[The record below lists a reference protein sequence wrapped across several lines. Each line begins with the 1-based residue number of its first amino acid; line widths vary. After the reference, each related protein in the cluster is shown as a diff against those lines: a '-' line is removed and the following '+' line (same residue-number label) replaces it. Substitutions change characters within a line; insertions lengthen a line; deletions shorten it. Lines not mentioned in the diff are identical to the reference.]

1 MDNLKSILSS
11 FKLKNEL
18 NSKVWEKS
26 KKEGYT
32 LNPKVR
38 TNLLEISYDFI
49 ESLKVDV
56 VISDIIMT
64 GSLAN
69 YNWSNYSD
77 IDLHIIADFGQF
89 SKNAR
94 PLYEELFRLKKT
106 VYGAKHDIKIFGY
119 DVELYVEDESI
130 ARDVKSAGRYSILH
144 NEWVVKPPK
153 ESFKIRETDIKEKAK
168 KWMKII
174 DGVEET
180 IQDEDIE
187 SAKKLLKKY
196 TDKIRKYRE
205 CGLEKGGE
213 YSDENLVFK
222 ILRRNGYLDRLK
234 DMKNKLIDKKLSI
247 NEAVT
252 TIGGE
257 FKVDLENGPTNH
269 GKRAFGNWQSDNAWD
284 VFAPAGTVVNSYTNG
299 SISKVNDTGKKS
311 GKVFG
316 TQVTVKGENG
326 YPDIFYTH
334 ITNVKLSVGDK
345 VKVGDYIGEITQW
358 CTDESCSKKMEGTH
372 VHIGLPKGN
381 HLKDLIND
389 KVFKGGDGQEQNYEK
404 HEDIESFVDDLFE
417 TNPELEDK
425 NFDDVVE
432 QINGSKFLKNFISII
447 NSTETLKN
455 LKSPKSRI
463 PYNKDIETIQIALQF
478 LGFSLPK
485 WGVDGLFGNETETA
499 VKSFEKEYDLSEN
512 GELTQ
517 EDLKVLFSALLLKD
531 FTDENLNK
539 IQKYSDVVVNGKVDF
554 SKGGFNGEQLNN
566 INLIIKELND
576 KGITN
581 PYTQAG
587 ILSVIAK
594 ESNFKA
600 YKEFGY
606 SGTSNA
612 RIRSI
617 FGNRASRYSESEL
630 TKLKQSDEAF
640 FEAMYG
646 VNSGMRL
653 GNTMPGDGWKYVGR
667 GMNGITGRANY
678 RKYGELIGVDLESNP
693 EKLEDPEIAAKA
705 AVAFFTKNKPAE
717 SIPNFDN
724 KEDAVNYF
732 ADINAGGS
740 SSFSRNAAQKSS
752 SSFDVIA

>member
-26 KKEGYT
+26 KKEGHV

-38 TNLLEISYDFI
+38 NNLLEIAYDFI
-49 ESLKVDV
+49 ESLNVDV

-89 SKNAR
+89 SKKVR

-106 VYGAKHDIKIFGY
+106 VYGTKHDIKIFGY

-144 NEWVVKPPK
+144 NEWTVKPPK

-247 NEAVT
+247 NEGVT
-252 TIGGE
+252 TIGDE
-257 FKVDLENGPTNH
+257 FKVDLENGPSNH
-269 GKRAFGNWQSDNAWD
+269 AARPLGNWQSDNAWD
-284 VFAPAGTVVNSYTNG
+284 VFAPVGTVVNSYTKG
-299 SISKVNDTGKKS
+299 TVSKVTNTGKKS

-316 TQVTVKGENG
+316 THVTVTGEDG

-334 ITNVKLSVGDK
+334 ITDVSLSSGDK
-345 VKVGDYIGEITQW
+345 VNVGDYIGKIVEW
-358 CTDESCSKKMEGTH
+358 CTDESCSKKMDGSH
-372 VHIGLPKGN
+372 VHIGLEPGS

-389 KVFKGGDGQEQNYEK
+389 KVFTGDGNANYKE
-404 HEDIESFVDDLFE
+404 HVNIEEFIDKLFE
-417 TNPELEDK
+417 TNKELEDK
-425 NFDDVVE
+425 NYDEVLKQVGD
-432 QINGSKFLKNFISII
+432 SKFLTSLIDTI
-447 NSTETLKN
+447 NTNKTFKN
-455 LKSPKSRI
+455 LRKLGSKI
-463 PYNKDIETIQIALQF
+463 PYDKNVEVIQTALQF

-485 WGVDGLFGNETETA
+485 WGVDGLFGSETESA
-499 VKSFEKEYDLSEN
+499 VKSFEKEYDLTSDGQLN
-512 GELTQ
+512 SD
-517 EDLKVLFSALLLKD
+517 DLKVLLTSLILKD
-531 FTDENLNK
+531 FNDDNLTK
-539 IQKYSDVVVNGKVDF
+539 IQKDSDFVVNGNVDF
-554 SKGGFNGEQLNN
+554 SKGNFNEEQIRN
-566 INLIIKELND
+566 INLIIDELNK

-581 PYTQAG
+581 PYTQIG

-600 YKEFGY
+600 FKEFGY
-606 SGTSNA
+606 STTPNE

-617 FGNRASRYSESEL
+617 FGNRAARYSDSEL
-630 TKLKQSDEAF
+630 TNLKQNDEQF

-646 VNSGMRL
+646 VNSGIRL
-653 GNTMPGDGWKYVGR
+653 GNIMPGDGWRYVGR
-667 GMNGITGRANY
+667 GLNGITGRANY

-693 EKLEDPEIAAKA
+693 EMLEQPEIAAKA
-705 AVAFFTKNKPAE
+705 AVAFFTKNKSADN
-717 SIPNFDN
+717 IPNF
-724 KEDAVNYF
+724 EDKQAAINYF
-732 ADINAGGS
+732 ADINAGGYS
-740 SSFSRNAAQKSS
+740 NFSRNAANKSS